1 MLKQENIIFK
11 PGILTISY
19 HIKFFFMSRKL
30 SPLSFIFKPYDTF
43 FQYETRPS
51 HVSVVGFAKIAIF
64 HSGFSRKRNISPTFA
79 PRIASLP
86 LKTKLWSCH
95 ETNQIESKMYERV

>member
-1 MLKQENIIFK
+1 
-11 PGILTISY
+11 
-19 HIKFFFMSRKL
+19 MSRKL
-30 SPLSFIFKPYDTF
+30 SPLSFIFKPNDTF

-95 ETNQIESKMYERV
+95 EANQIESKMYERVWIERNWTFHR